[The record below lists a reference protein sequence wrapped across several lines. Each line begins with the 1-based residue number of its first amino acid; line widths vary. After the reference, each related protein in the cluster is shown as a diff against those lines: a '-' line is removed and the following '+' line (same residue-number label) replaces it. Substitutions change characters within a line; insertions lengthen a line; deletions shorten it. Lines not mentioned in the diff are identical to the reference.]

1 MDGFSIRTKQF
12 GRFVGVSCNFACL
25 AYTRIN
31 GIAILILIEDTLCNK
46 LTTSKQHLYRPR
58 FVDPTNMYFSPF
70 LAVQDSSMGDLVTH
84 SVSHSVSH
92 SMSELTFDISVV
104 RALQSC
110 CRHMDFFFDK

>member
-12 GRFVGVSCNFACL
+12 GRFVGVPCNFACL

-58 FVDPTNMYFSPF
+58 FVDPSNMYFSPF
-70 LAVQDSSMGDLVTH
+70 FNLLENQNCVKICFVYEQVKG
-84 SVSHSVSH
+84 
-92 SMSELTFDISVV
+92 
-104 RALQSC
+104 
-110 CRHMDFFFDK
+110 

>member
-12 GRFVGVSCNFACL
+12 GRFVGVPCNFACL

-31 GIAILILIEDTLCNK
+31 GTAILILIEDTLCNK

-70 LAVQDSSMGDLVTH
+70 LAVQDATFY
-84 SVSHSVSH
+84 
-92 SMSELTFDISVV
+92 SE
-104 RALQSC
+104 
-110 CRHMDFFFDK
+110 DKIDKKYLSTSR